1 MLQVIFFALVL
12 GVILAKLGDSA
23 DTVSALFSQGNDIM
37 MEMTMMVMSVAPV
50 GVFCLIAKTFLLLVL
65 MLSYL
70 YLNICCQYLLL

>member
-23 DTVSALFSQGNDIM
+23 DTVSSLFSQGNDIM

-50 GVFCLIAKTFLLLVL
+50 GV
-65 MLSYL
+65 SG
-70 YLNICCQYLLL
+70 QWS